1 MKKRFYRAFFVAA
14 VAFRQPLSVGAVTE
28 KQVSRGDK
36 LRRGI
41 TDKNRGA
48 YGVETF

>member
-14 VAFRQPLSVGAVTE
+14 AAFRQPFSVGAITE
-28 KQVSRGDK
+28 KQISRGDK
-36 LRRGI
+36 LRSGI
-41 TDKNRGA
+41 ADKSRGA